1 MIDVLQ
7 LCFSYLFLYYCLLNK
22 TNTSIEYSLLI
33 LLFFR
38 GLTGFRCFSGTRYYV
53 RLVLNSV
60 KDISSFIFIF
70 FYSTL
75 AFGAIS
81 SLHNNDF
88 SFENLWIKSYD
99 LNLNVFDANESSLA
113 YLIFFFATI
122 INVFVMLNLLISI
135 LGDSFERFQLSALE
149 IDYIEMVDVIREI
162 EILIIWNRFPCVNY
176 ENEKGY
182 LIVCDISS
190 DDKLNRAFDWEGR
203 ISMIERNTAREIKP
217 IKLDTEEIK
226 TEMKAEVRNNNI
238 EIQNIKAE
246 IKNMKIEMQNMK
258 TEIMAGVEKI
268 ASMMLEREKA

>member
-1 MIDVLQ
+1 MLQ